1 MGGKIKMNSSPET
14 RRARALRQNATESEK
29 RLWYRIHSRQ
39 LNGHKFRRQHPVGRY
54 VVDFACVE
62 LKLVVEIDGGQ
73 HAEQADADLKRTREL
88 ESLGYTVIRFWN
100 NEVLGNI
107 EGVLETLTL
116 TLSQREGEL

>member
-1 MGGKIKMNSSPET
+1 MNSSPET
-14 RRARALRQNATESEK
+14 RRARILRQNATEAEK
-29 RLWYRIHSRQ
+29 RLWYRIRNRQ
-39 LNGHKFRRQHPVGRY
+39 INGCKFRRQHPVGGY
-54 VVDFACVE
+54 VTDFTCVE

-88 ESLGYTVIRFWN
+88 ESHGYTVIRFWN

-116 TLSQREGEL
+116 TLSRREREL